1 MVKRL
6 HLEAGGLI
14 QFQLHHTPAGDRLLL
29 SLSGLLLPLCRV
41 GDNSHVVVAGTL
53 NPSTGE
59 DTGRQISKLE
69 ATLVY
74 RANFQDS

>member
-14 QFQLHHTPAGDRLLL
+14 QFQRHHTPAGDRLL

-41 GDNSHVVVAGTL
+41 GDYSQVVVAGTL
-53 NPSTGE
+53 NPNTGE

-69 ATLVY
+69 AHPGL
-74 RANFQDS
+74 QS